1 MKRLFALVLCLWA
14 SVGAWADGFQA
25 GTEYYIALNIYD
37 KYLGLNEAG
46 DGPALSAFGT
56 KGDASNYTFVAEA
69 TGTTGYVY
77 LKHKGTGYYLAAS
90 TSNNYSVLLQQ
101 SKSNTDAF
109 KWTAEVGV
117 YGYLRNKRNTNAR
130 LGIDGGAKGSNYV
143 SVYYDKHKGSHA
155 SFRII
160 PATSTNIETAEQNYV
175 SSVYTNEWG
184 VKEVDYIQLKN
195 KTVSLSTATSLTLMH
210 RFCRERSI

>member
-1 MKRLFALVLCLWA
+1 MKKCLVLILCLWV
-14 SVGAWADGFQA
+14 SVCAWADGFQA
-25 GTEYYIALNIYD
+25 GMEYYSALNIYD

-46 DGPALSAFGT
+46 DGLALSTFGT

-69 TGTTGYVY
+69 TGTSGYVY

-90 TSNNYSVLLQQ
+90 TSNNYSVLLQK
-101 SKSNTDAF
+101 SKSNTDPF

-117 YGYLRNKRNTNAR
+117 YGYIRNMHNTNAR
-130 LGIDGGAKGSNYV
+130 LGIDGGAKGSKYV

-160 PATSTNIETAEQNYV
+160 PATSTDIETTEQNYV

-184 VKEVDYIQLKN
+184 IKEVDYIQLKN
-195 KTVSLSTATSLTLMH
+195 KNVSL
-210 RFCRERSI
+210 